1 MDLKDQFKCLVGG
14 YYGITYM
21 DEYSL
26 KEYVLK
32 DIENYIKDFIEI
44 NPIDNF
50 NYRDNAEKYE
60 EELSEITKLQDSLIV
75 LNKINASIELV
86 LLVKERLKRLSQKWF
101 NLFYKHYKKTLK
113 FDNIT

>member
-1 MDLKDQFKCLVGG
+1 MDLKDQFKYLVGG

-21 DEYSL
+21 DEYPL

-50 NYRDNAEKYE
+50 NYQEAAEKYE

-75 LNKINASIELV
+75 LNKINASLELV
-86 LLVKERLKRLSQKWF
+86 LLVKERLKKLNQK
-101 NLFYKHYKKTLK
+101 
-113 FDNIT
+113 